1 MGEKELRE
9 LLLERLHI
17 ELNLFK
23 DSILQKEKGDIYE
36 ASFKIEIFVNIYEIL
51 MEDVKELGKDGV
63 RSLLYWRYG
72 ILESLYQEWLGR
84 EDSFYE
90 ELRDY
95 VNDEMRAI
103 AEAGKRKE
111 KDDCAE
117 QYDQAA

>member
-23 DSILQKEKGDIYE
+23 DSMLQKGKGDIYE
-36 ASFKIEIFVNIYEIL
+36 ASFKIEIFANIYEIL

-103 AEAGKRKE
+103 AESGKRREKE
-111 KDDCAE
+111 DGAE

>member
-23 DSILQKEKGDIYE
+23 DSMLKKEKGDIYE

-63 RSLLYWRYG
+63 RSLLYWRYS

-103 AEAGKRKE
+103 AESGKRKE
-111 KDDCAE
+111 KEDDAE